1 MWSDLNNDELLEAV
15 RFHARRH
22 EPLPL
27 DLHAELMKRGLM
39 TSNR

>member
-1 MWSDLNNDELLEAV
+1 MWSDLSNDELLDAV

-27 DLHAELMKRGLM
+27 DLHAELTKRGLLSP
-39 TSNR
+39 TR